1 MHRKTSFLLLF
12 SHLDEMER
20 LEGVGVGEMPF
31 LGRIRLWYSLFPWGM
46 LKSLFFKDYP
56 SPSPAPARATR
67 ETFSAISYGNQ
78 LGFLEVKL

>member
-31 LGRIRLWYSLFPWGM
+31 LGRIRLWYSLFP
-46 LKSLFFKDYP
+46 
-56 SPSPAPARATR
+56 
-67 ETFSAISYGNQ
+67 
-78 LGFLEVKL
+78 